1 MSNILQNMP
10 YDLKINNQGIFGEKA
25 VILYNANNKIM
36 CFPSMN
42 ILDSTGEGTRCMLP
56 FDDPNFDIDDRGTFE
71 VKFGNFIYSRENR
84 YSCDDS
90 QIKKIQT
97 ADFLYLIAMPNS
109 DYPNSIQVYLIPK
122 EKRILDLSNREN
134 CNWEL
139 WRPSYGDKQRKAW
152 LLKKDR
158 LGKPILHINDPLIIK
173 QLEDLSVKNSQDDT
187 IKNKKVA

>member
-56 FDDPNFDIDDRGTFE
+56 FDDPNFDFYDRGTFE
-71 VKFGNFIYSRENR
+71 VKKVEFIYSQDNR
-84 YSCDDS
+84 WSCDDS

-97 ADFLYLIAMPNS
+97 VDFLYLVVMPNS
-109 DYPNSIQVYLIPK
+109 DYPDSIQVYLIPK
-122 EKRILDLSNREN
+122 EKRILDRSNREN
-134 CNWEL
+134 CNWVP
-139 WRPSYGDKQRKAW
+139 WSPAMGDKKRNAW

-158 LGKPILHINDPLIIK
+158 LGTPILLINDPLIIK
-173 QLEDLSVKNSQDDT
+173 QQKDLSVKNAQDDT
-187 IKNKKVA
+187 IKNKKVS